1 MAKKKTNFQVTIGY
15 KAVVCVDVYAENEEK
30 AKLYAIEMFKNS
42 KDKIF
47 KRNIDLQDD
56 NYGVNGILDMDS
68 TWNMVQS

>member
-1 MAKKKTNFQVTIGY
+1 MIAQKKMPNGKTFE
-15 KAVVCVDVYAENEEK
+15 KCAENEEK